1 MNWIGTFLI
10 SLPFLAIGAM
20 FLLGYIITLT
30 EPDTSPKPFTFPLS
44 VRFEHTHIVAGSG
57 HGKTQ
62 LLQKLILED
71 LKEIQQGKRTAII
84 MDSQGDL
91 IRNILWLAEL
101 EKLKERFVFINGN
114 DLKFPPALNLFD
126 FGLDRVKH
134 YDELKREQILNGAVS
149 LYEYLFGGL
158 LKSEMTGRQTAVF
171 RYLARL
177 MMVVPGG
184 TMETLMNFMKD
195 PDSVKPYLAKLDP
208 NSVDF
213 FKSHFFSPMFDSTR
227 QQNLT
232 RLYTV
237 RSISALDKMLSSPKN
252 KLDIFTAM
260 NRGSLILVDTAKALL
275 QEEGCEIFGRFI
287 IALIAQAT
295 NERAAIE
302 MGKRTPTFIYI
313 DEAQD
318 YFDDNIKHILSQGR
332 KYQVGLTFAHQNLD
346 QLGSKL
352 RAAVMSNTAIKYAG
366 GLSDDDA
373 TRLAKEMQCS
383 PDYILKSKKLST
395 ETQFAAYA
403 RNHTS
408 QATTVTVPF
417 RMLA

>member
-134 YDELKREQILNGAVS
+134 
-149 LYEYLFGGL
+149 
-158 LKSEMTGRQTAVF
+158 
-171 RYLARL
+171 
-177 MMVVPGG
+177 
-184 TMETLMNFMKD
+184 
-195 PDSVKPYLAKLDP
+195 
-208 NSVDF
+208 
-213 FKSHFFSPMFDSTR
+213 
-227 QQNLT
+227 
-232 RLYTV
+232 
-237 RSISALDKMLSSPKN
+237 
-252 KLDIFTAM
+252 
-260 NRGSLILVDTAKALL
+260 
-275 QEEGCEIFGRFI
+275 
-287 IALIAQAT
+287 
-295 NERAAIE
+295 
-302 MGKRTPTFIYI
+302 
-313 DEAQD
+313 
-318 YFDDNIKHILSQGR
+318 
-332 KYQVGLTFAHQNLD
+332 
-346 QLGSKL
+346 
-352 RAAVMSNTAIKYAG
+352 
-366 GLSDDDA
+366 
-373 TRLAKEMQCS
+373 
-383 PDYILKSKKLST
+383 
-395 ETQFAAYA
+395 
-403 RNHTS
+403 
-408 QATTVTVPF
+408 
-417 RMLA
+417 